1 MQKFQ
6 HAWVFILF
14 LTAFEKTHADV
25 DRLWRIKESQ
35 HFLIYHHPNA
45 TSPEDIV
52 DIAEDFYP
60 QLDRLI
66 GDAYMEKI
74 EIWVCQ
80 TSEQFR
86 ATVHAPIQDWAVG
99 CAYPLSRRIIIQN
112 PRVIIQHKFQL
123 SEVIRHE
130 IVHVIFGQRTR
141 HTIDKIPLWFVE
153 GIATYLSSEWTP
165 QRSDL
170 LMKHIFSKSI
180 IPLADLTEEFP
191 KAENLAQLAYAVSQN
206 AVAWLAETE
215 GIEKLWEIID
225 RLGNGS
231 NLSTAFRDTIG
242 SDLSAFESKWKS
254 SLSQRYHWAAIFSN
268 SYLFWGSLTAFFG
281 LIYLR
286 SRHYKRHRLNEL
298 ADEEASGDA
307 FFKD

>member
-1 MQKFQ
+1 M
-6 HAWVFILF
+6 
-14 LTAFEKTHADV
+14 
-25 DRLWRIKESQ
+25 KESQ
-35 HFLIYHHPNA
+35 HFLIYYHAHSAPA
-45 TSPEDIV
+45 EDIV

-66 GDAYMEKI
+66 GDTHIGKI
-74 EIWVCQ
+74 EIWVCHTQ
-80 TSEQFR
+80 KQFQ
-86 ATVHAPIQDWAVG
+86 AAVHAPIQDWAVG

-130 IVHVIFGQRTR
+130 IVHVVFGQRTR
-141 HTIDKIPLWFVE
+141 QTTGNIPLWFVE
-153 GIATYLSSEWTP
+153 GVAIYLSDEWTP
-165 QRSDL
+165 RRNDL

-191 KAENLAQLAYAVSQN
+191 KHENLAQLAYAVSQN

-231 NLSTAFRDTIG
+231 HFNTAFRDTTG
-242 SDLSAFESKWKS
+242 SDLSVFEREWQS

-268 SYLFWGSLTAFFG
+268 PYLFWGSLTIFFS

-286 SRHYKRHRLNEL
+286 FWHYKRRRLNEL
-298 ADEEASGDA
+298 ESEDATGDA
-307 FFKD
+307 FFKN

>member
-1 MQKFQ
+1 
-6 HAWVFILF
+6 
-14 LTAFEKTHADV
+14 
-25 DRLWRIKESQ
+25 
-35 HFLIYHHPNA
+35 
-45 TSPEDIV
+45 
-52 DIAEDFYP
+52 
-60 QLDRLI
+60 
-66 GDAYMEKI
+66 
-74 EIWVCQ
+74 
-80 TSEQFR
+80 
-86 ATVHAPIQDWAVG
+86 
-99 CAYPLSRRIIIQN
+99 
-112 PRVIIQHKFQL
+112 
-123 SEVIRHE
+123 
-130 IVHVIFGQRTR
+130 
-141 HTIDKIPLWFVE
+141 
-153 GIATYLSSEWTP
+153 
-165 QRSDL
+165 
-170 LMKHIFSKSI
+170 MKHIFSKSI

-215 GIEKLWEIID
+215 GIENLWEIID

-298 ADEEASGDA
+298 EDEEASGDA